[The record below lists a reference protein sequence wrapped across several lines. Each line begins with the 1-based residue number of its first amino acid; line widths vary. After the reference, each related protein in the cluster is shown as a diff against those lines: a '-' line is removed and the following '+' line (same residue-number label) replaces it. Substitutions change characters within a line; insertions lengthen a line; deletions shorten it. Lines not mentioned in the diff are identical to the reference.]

1 MKNVI
6 TQTIK
11 KNNAALLLK
20 KDVEGGGG
28 GVVGAL
34 FIGQIALSFKQGF
47 QIITVRLDYLP
58 LFGI

>member
-20 KDVEGGGG
+20 KDVGGGG
-28 GVVGAL
+28 RVVGAL